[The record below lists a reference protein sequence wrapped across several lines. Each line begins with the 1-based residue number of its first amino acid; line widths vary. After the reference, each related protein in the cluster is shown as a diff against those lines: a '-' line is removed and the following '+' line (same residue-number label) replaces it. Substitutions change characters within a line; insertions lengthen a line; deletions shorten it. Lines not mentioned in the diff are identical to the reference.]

1 MLILNLFLY
10 LILKGLQ
17 MKKIIVVG
25 ATGKLGREV
34 VEGLEKDYEVIKA
47 SRSGPDLKID
57 AFDFESVSDV
67 FASVGPFDGLVSCIG
82 GTPFKLFEELSME
95 DFATGLSTKCFSQLN
110 LAKAAIP
117 FLSDNGSITL
127 TSGIIGDEPILAGS
141 CAAAANGALNMC
153 VSTLA
158 AEYAGKLRINIVSP
172 SIIENSVDYYGMLFD
187 GFEPTSK
194 ESIIQA
200 YRRTI
205 SAPISGRVF
214 RQTRSL

>member
-1 MLILNLFLY
+1 
-10 LILKGLQ
+10 

-25 ATGKLGREV
+25 ATGRLGREV
-34 VEGLEKDYEVIKA
+34 VEGLEADYEVIRA
-47 SRSGPDLKID
+47 GRSGPDLKID
-57 AFDFESVSDV
+57 AFDFESVSGI
-67 FASVGPFDGLVSCIG
+67 FASVGSFDGLVSCIG
-82 GTPFKLFEELSME
+82 GTPFKPFDELSME
-95 DFATGLSTKCFSQLN
+95 DFATGLSKKCFSQLN

-117 FLSDNGSITL
+117 FLTENGSITL
-127 TSGIIGDEPILAGS
+127 TSGIIGDEPILAGA
-141 CAAAANGALNMC
+141 CAVAANGALNMC

-172 SIIENSVDYYGMLFD
+172 SIIENSVEDYGMLFD
-187 GFEPTSK
+187 GFEPWSK

-205 SAPISGRVF
+205 SAPISGRVL

>member
-1 MLILNLFLY
+1 V
-10 LILKGLQ
+10 
-17 MKKIIVVG
+17 VVG
-25 ATGKLGREV
+25 
-34 VEGLEKDYEVIKA
+34 GLSDYEVVRA
-47 SRSGPDLKID
+47 GRSGPDLKID
-57 AFDFESVSDV
+57 ALDFESVSDV
-67 FASVGPFDGLVSCIG
+67 FASVGTFDGLISCIG
-82 GTPFKLFEELSME
+82 GTPFKTFEELTME
-95 DFATGLSTKCFSQLN
+95 DFALGLSKKCFSQLN

-117 FLSDNGSITL
+117 YLTENGSITL

-172 SIIENSVDYYGMLFD
+172 SIIENSVEDYGMLFD

-194 ESIIQA
+194 KRIVEA

-205 SAPISGRVF
+205 SAPISGRVL

>member
-1 MLILNLFLY
+1 
-10 LILKGLQ
+10 
-17 MKKIIVVG
+17 MKKIVVVG
-25 ATGKLGREV
+25 ATGRLGRV
-34 VEGLEKDYEVIKA
+34 VVGGLNDYEVIRA
-47 SRSGPDLKID
+47 GRSGPDLKID
-57 AFDFESVSDV
+57 ALNFESVSDV
-67 FASVGPFDGLVSCIG
+67 FASIGTFDGLISCIG
-82 GTPFKLFEELSME
+82 GTPFKTFEELTME
-95 DFATGLSTKCFSQLN
+95 DFALGLSKKCFSQLN

-117 FLSDNGSITL
+117 YLTENGSITL

-172 SIIENSVDYYGMLFD
+172 SIIENSVEDYGMLFD

-194 ESIIQA
+194 KRIVEA

-205 SAPISGRVF
+205 SAPISGRVL

>member
-1 MLILNLFLY
+1 
-10 LILKGLQ
+10 

-25 ATGKLGREV
+25 ASGRLGRV
-34 VEGLEKDYEVIKA
+34 VVGGLKDYEVIRA
-47 SRSGPDLKID
+47 GRSGPDLKID
-57 AFDFESVSDV
+57 ALDFESVSDA
-67 FASVGPFDGLVSCIG
+67 FAKVGSFDALISCAG
-82 GTPFKLFEELSME
+82 VRAPFKTFEELTME
-95 DFATGLSTKCFSQLN
+95 DFALGLSNKCISQLN

-117 FLSDNGSITL
+117 YLTDNGSITL

-172 SIIENSVDYYGMLFD
+172 SIIENSVEDYGMLFD
-187 GFEPTSK
+187 GFEPTSEK
-194 ESIIQA
+194 RIIEV

-205 SAPISGRVF
+205 SAPISGRVL

>member
-1 MLILNLFLY
+1 
-10 LILKGLQ
+10 
-17 MKKIIVVG
+17 MKKIVVVG
-25 ATGKLGREV
+25 ATGRLGRV
-34 VEGLEKDYEVIKA
+34 VVGGLNDYEVIRA
-47 SRSGPDLKID
+47 GRSGPDLKID
-57 AFDFESVSDV
+57 ALDFESVSDV
-67 FASVGPFDGLVSCIG
+67 FASIGTFDGLISCIG
-82 GTPFKLFEELSME
+82 GTPFKTFEELTME
-95 DFATGLSTKCFSQLN
+95 DFALGLSKKCFSQLN

-117 FLSDNGSITL
+117 YLTENGSITL

-172 SIIENSVDYYGMLFD
+172 SIIENSVEDYGMLFD

-194 ESIIQA
+194 KRIVEA

-205 SAPISGRVF
+205 SAPISGRVL

>member
-1 MLILNLFLY
+1 
-10 LILKGLQ
+10 

-25 ATGKLGREV
+25 ATGRLGRV
-34 VEGLEKDYEVIKA
+34 VVNGLKDYEVIRA
-47 SRSGPDLKID
+47 GRSGPDLKID
-57 AFDFESVSDV
+57 ALDFESVSDV
-67 FASVGPFDGLVSCIG
+67 FASVGIFDGLISCIG
-82 GTPFKLFEELSME
+82 GTPFKAFEELTME
-95 DFATGLSTKCFSQLN
+95 DFALGLSKKCFSQLN

-141 CAAAANGALNMC
+141 CAAAANGALNMS

-158 AEYAGKLRINIVSP
+158 AEFAGRLRINVVSP
-172 SIIENSVDYYGMLFD
+172 SIIENSVEDYGMLFD
-187 GFEPTSK
+187 GFEPTSEK
-194 ESIIQA
+194 RIIEA

-205 SAPISGRVF
+205 SAPISGRVL

>member
-1 MLILNLFLY
+1 
-10 LILKGLQ
+10 
-17 MKKIIVVG
+17 MKKIVVVG
-25 ATGKLGREV
+25 ATGRLGRV
-34 VEGLEKDYEVIKA
+34 VVGGLSDYEVVRA
-47 SRSGPDLKID
+47 GRSGPDLKID
-57 AFDFESVSDV
+57 ALDFESVSDV
-67 FASVGPFDGLVSCIG
+67 FASIGTFDGLISCIG
-82 GTPFKLFEELSME
+82 GTPFKTFEELTME
-95 DFATGLSTKCFSQLN
+95 DFTLGLSKKCFSQLN

-117 FLSDNGSITL
+117 YLTENGSITL

-141 CAAAANGALNMC
+141 CAAAANGALNTC

-172 SIIENSVDYYGMLFD
+172 SIIENSVEDYGMLFD

-194 ESIIQA
+194 KRIVEA

-205 SAPISGRVF
+205 SAPISGRVL

>member
-1 MLILNLFLY
+1 
-10 LILKGLQ
+10 
-17 MKKIIVVG
+17 MKKIVVVG
-25 ATGKLGREV
+25 ATGRLGRV
-34 VEGLEKDYEVIKA
+34 VVGGLSDYEVVRA
-47 SRSGPDLKID
+47 GRSGPDLKID
-57 AFDFESVSDV
+57 ALDFESVSDV
-67 FASVGPFDGLVSCIG
+67 FASVGTFDGLISCIG
-82 GTPFKLFEELSME
+82 GTPFKTFEELTME
-95 DFATGLSTKCFSQLN
+95 DFTLGLSKKCFSQLN

-117 FLSDNGSITL
+117 YLTENGSITL

-172 SIIENSVDYYGMLFD
+172 SIIENSVEDYGMLFD

-194 ESIIQA
+194 KRIVEA

-205 SAPISGRVF
+205 SAPISGRVL

>member
-1 MLILNLFLY
+1 
-10 LILKGLQ
+10 
-17 MKKIIVVG
+17 MKKIVVVG
-25 ATGKLGREV
+25 ATGRLGRV
-34 VEGLEKDYEVIKA
+34 VVGGLNDYEVVRA
-47 SRSGPDLKID
+47 GRSGPDLKID
-57 AFDFESVSDV
+57 ALDFESVSDV
-67 FASVGPFDGLVSCIG
+67 FASVGTFDGLISCIG
-82 GTPFKLFEELSME
+82 GTPFKTFEELTME
-95 DFATGLSTKCFSQLN
+95 DFALGLSKKCFSQLN

-117 FLSDNGSITL
+117 YLTENGSITL

-141 CAAAANGALNMC
+141 CAAAANGALNTC

-172 SIIENSVDYYGMLFD
+172 SIIENSVEDYGMLFD

-194 ESIIQA
+194 KRIVEA

-205 SAPISGRVF
+205 SAPISGRVL

>member
-1 MLILNLFLY
+1 
-10 LILKGLQ
+10 
-17 MKKIIVVG
+17 
-25 ATGKLGREV
+25 
-34 VEGLEKDYEVIKA
+34 LEKDYEVIRA
-47 SRSGPDLKID
+47 GRSGPDLKLD
-57 AFDFESVSDV
+57 AFDFSSVSEV

-82 GTPFKLFEELSME
+82 STPFKTFEELTME
-95 DFATGLSTKCFSQLN
+95 DFTTGLSTKCLSQLN
-110 LAKAAIP
+110 LAKSAIP
-117 FLSDNGSITL
+117 FLTENGSITL
-127 TSGIIGDEPILAGS
+127 TSGIIGDEPILAGA

-194 ESIIQA
+194 ESIIHA

-205 SAPISGRVF
+205 SAPITGRVL
-214 RQTRSL
+214 RLTRS

>member
-1 MLILNLFLY
+1 
-10 LILKGLQ
+10 

-25 ATGKLGREV
+25 ATGRLGRV
-34 VEGLEKDYEVIKA
+34 VVNGLKDYEVIRA
-47 SRSGPDLKID
+47 GRSGPDLKID
-57 AFDFESVSDV
+57 ALDFESVSDL
-67 FASVGPFDGLVSCIG
+67 FASVGTFDGLISCIG
-82 GTPFKLFEELSME
+82 GTPFKTFEELTME
-95 DFATGLSTKCFSQLN
+95 DFALGMSKKCFSQLN

-141 CAAAANGALNMC
+141 CAAAANGALNMS

-158 AEYAGKLRINIVSP
+158 AEYAGRLRINVVSP
-172 SIIENSVDYYGMLFD
+172 SIIENSVEDYGMLFD
-187 GFEPTSK
+187 GFEPTSEK
-194 ESIIQA
+194 RIIEA

-205 SAPISGRVF
+205 SAPISGRVL

>member
-1 MLILNLFLY
+1 
-10 LILKGLQ
+10 
-17 MKKIIVVG
+17 MKKIVVVG
-25 ATGKLGREV
+25 ATGRLGRV
-34 VEGLEKDYEVIKA
+34 VVGGLNDYEVVRA
-47 SRSGPDLKID
+47 GRSGPDLKID
-57 AFDFESVSDV
+57 ALDFESVSDV
-67 FASVGPFDGLVSCIG
+67 FASVGTFDGLISCIG
-82 GTPFKLFEELSME
+82 GTPFKTFKELTME
-95 DFATGLSTKCFSQLN
+95 DFALGLSKKCFSQLN

-117 FLSDNGSITL
+117 YLTENGSITL

-158 AEYAGKLRINIVSP
+158 AEYAGKVRINIVSP
-172 SIIENSVDYYGMLFD
+172 SIIENSVEDYGMLFD

-194 ESIIQA
+194 KRIVEA

-205 SAPISGRVF
+205 SAPISGRVL

>member
-1 MLILNLFLY
+1 
-10 LILKGLQ
+10 

-25 ATGKLGREV
+25 ATGRLGRV
-34 VEGLEKDYEVIKA
+34 VVNGLKDYEVIRA
-47 SRSGPDLKID
+47 GRSGPDLKID
-57 AFDFESVSDV
+57 ALDFESVSNV
-67 FASVGPFDGLVSCIG
+67 FASVGSFDGLVSCIG
-82 GTPFKLFEELSME
+82 GTPFKTFEELTME
-95 DFATGLSTKCFSQLN
+95 DFATGLSKKCFSQLN

-117 FLSDNGSITL
+117 FLTENGSITL

-172 SIIENSVDYYGMLFD
+172 SIIENSVEDYGMLFD
-187 GFEPTSK
+187 GFEPTSEK
-194 ESIIQA
+194 RIIEV

-205 SAPISGRVF
+205 SAPISGRVL

>member
-1 MLILNLFLY
+1 
-10 LILKGLQ
+10 

-25 ATGKLGREV
+25 ATGRLGRV
-34 VEGLEKDYEVIKA
+34 VVNGLKDYEVIRA
-47 SRSGPDLKID
+47 GRSGPDLKID
-57 AFDFESVSDV
+57 ALDFESVSDL
-67 FASVGPFDGLVSCIG
+67 FASVGTFDGLISCIG
-82 GTPFKLFEELSME
+82 GTPFKTFEELTME
-95 DFATGLSTKCFSQLN
+95 DFALGLSKKCFSQLN

-141 CAAAANGALNMC
+141 CAAAANGALNMS

-158 AEYAGKLRINIVSP
+158 AEYAGRLRINVVSP
-172 SIIENSVDYYGMLFD
+172 SIIENSVEDYGMLFD
-187 GFEPTSK
+187 GFEPTSEK
-194 ESIIQA
+194 RIIEA

-205 SAPISGRVF
+205 SAPISGRVL